1 MKIDK
6 DVLVNRSAVL
16 NNDVR
21 LGIIATQVATWA
33 SMVAQ
38 FEKKLDTNTMSQEE
52 FDKAVVSATE
62 YVESAYELCIEAGL
76 DWNVCVLLAHTDFK
90 NFTNLKTA

>member
-21 LGIIATQVATWA
+21 LGIIAVQVATWA
-33 SMVAQ
+33 GMVKQ
-38 FEKKLDTNTMSQEE
+38 SEVKLKNGKMEQAE
-52 FDKAVVSATE
+52 FDLVVNDAAE
-62 YVESAYELCIEAGL
+62 YIESAHEFCVEAGL
-76 DWNVCVLLAHTDFK
+76 DWNVCVLLAHDDFK
-90 NFTNLKTA
+90 RFTNLK